1 MTADTLACLENVVKA
16 QAAGSHRSRGDRI
29 YDTLVG
35 AIQSGQLESGARIRE
50 QDVARLFGVSR
61 TPVREA
67 LQRLQERGLLSS
79 EGGSRGGLAVLAID
93 NRRTLE
99 LCAVREILEG
109 AAARFAA
116 ENASRRQIALLRQ
129 LLDDIAAT
137 PDAAK
142 RGSLNRIFHRTTY
155 EAAHNAYL
163 GRLLTDLYDE
173 LAVVGAPFHG
183 TDPERSRQ
191 GYAEH
196 RRIVDAV
203 EAGDPDAAEQ
213 AARQHIRAYQKS
225 MVEKLSRAEE

>member
-1 MTADTLACLENVVKA
+1 MTADALACLETMVKA
-16 QAAGSHRSRGDRI
+16 QASGSHRSRAELI
-29 YDTLVG
+29 YDTLRG
-35 AIQSGQLESGARIRE
+35 AIQGGQLESGARVRE

-67 LQRLQERGLLSS
+67 LQRLQERGLLSV
-79 EGGSRGGLAVLAID
+79 EGGRGGLAVLAID

-99 LCAVREILEG
+99 LYAVREILEG

-129 LLDDIAAT
+129 LLEDIAAT
-137 PDAAK
+137 PDAGQ
-142 RGSLNRIFHRTTY
+142 RGGINRIFHRTTY

-163 GRLLTDLYDE
+163 SRLLTDLYDE

-191 GYAEH
+191 GYEEH
-196 RRIVDAV
+196 QRIVDAIA
-203 EAGDPDAAEQ
+203 AGDPDAAEQ

-225 MVEKLSRAEE
+225 IVEKLSRADG